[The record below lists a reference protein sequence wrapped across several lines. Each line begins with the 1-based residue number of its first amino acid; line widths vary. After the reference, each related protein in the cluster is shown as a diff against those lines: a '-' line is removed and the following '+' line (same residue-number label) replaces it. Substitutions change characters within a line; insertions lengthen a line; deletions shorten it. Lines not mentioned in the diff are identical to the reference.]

1 MANAVTSVFANIR
14 SNLSKFEGVLVSLIG
29 LQAIVGSL
37 VEGVP
42 QVARY
47 VDGAFAAVVV
57 VSALIKN
64 FLANTSGGTPPL
76 AAARKRK

>member
-1 MANAVTSVFANIR
+1 MANKLTSVFSNIR
-14 SNLSKFEGVLVSLIG
+14 DNLSKFEGALVSLIG
-29 LQAIVGSL
+29 LQAVVGAL

-57 VSALIKN
+57 LSALVKN
-64 FLANTSGGTPPL
+64 FLANTAPPSVTPP
-76 AAARKRK
+76 AARKRK

>member
-14 SNLSKFEGVLVSLIG
+14 DNLSKFEGVLVSLIG
-29 LQAIVGSL
+29 LQAVVGAL

-57 VSALIKN
+57 LSALVKN
-64 FLANTSGGTPPL
+64 FLANTSGTT
-76 AAARKRK
+76 AAARRTTKRR